1 MSAVKQRSGQR
12 TSCWARSEHARQ
24 GTSHSPLFCCSTFQA
39 IWKLRSATLGGSR
52 SGADNMDAMSDT
64 SFHTH
69 SLGSKSTSSSG
80 FLPGLG
86 GCIVPFHPVRAVTVA
101 KRREYEPI
109 QTYTL
114 YTKLVFQWCGVSHDL
129 SIYYKMAIQC
139 SSYGVETC

>member
-1 MSAVKQRSGQR
+1 MIPPAVVAALQQPRLLKKALEPSNTTSSLPLMTLLLSAPVGPYL
-12 TSCWARSEHARQ
+12 CDVPGDIEAPF
-24 GTSHSPLFCCSTFQA
+24 SHV
-39 IWKLRSATLGGSR
+39 GGSR

-101 KRREYEPI
+101 KRREYRKPI
-109 QTYTL
+109 KTL
-114 YTKLVFQWCGVSHDL
+114 QAKKKLPG
-129 SIYYKMAIQC
+129 
-139 SSYGVETC
+139 

>member
-1 MSAVKQRSGQR
+1 MLPAAVVAALQQPRLLEKALEPSNTTSSLPLMTLLLSAPVGPYLCDVPGDMEA
-12 TSCWARSEHARQ
+12 TF
-24 GTSHSPLFCCSTFQA
+24 SHVV
-39 IWKLRSATLGGSR
+39 GGSR

-101 KRREYEPI
+101 KRRE
-109 QTYTL
+109 
-114 YTKLVFQWCGVSHDL
+114 
-129 SIYYKMAIQC
+129 
-139 SSYGVETC
+139 

>member
-1 MSAVKQRSGQR
+1 MLDRALPTVRCSVARRSRRYGSYVQPRWGGAVLGPTIWTLCR
-12 TSCWARSEHARQ
+12 TLPFIL
-24 GTSHSPLFCCSTFQA
+24 TPLA
-39 IWKLRSATLGGSR
+39 P
-52 SGADNMDAMSDT
+52 
-64 SFHTH
+64 
-69 SLGSKSTSSSG
+69 KSTSSSG

-86 GCIVPFHPVRAVTVA
+86 GCIVPFHPARAVTVA